1 MFPASCSRNPT
12 DPCLLIYQVC
22 AARHQAEAFEVVKF
36 GKGPVLQGGGVVLTG
51 QATARA
57 LVVPLLGTGSLLLPA
72 GAWEGKGKV
81 RKVACW
87 TRGTRRPS
95 RIDEIKVGVGCKG
108 MRPPGHV

>member
-12 DPCLLIYQVC
+12 ELSYSGILLSYQVC
-22 AARHQAEAFEVVKF
+22 AARHQAGAFEVVKS

-72 GAWEGKGKV
+72 GAWE
-81 RKVACW
+81 
-87 TRGTRRPS
+87 
-95 RIDEIKVGVGCKG
+95 
-108 MRPPGHV
+108 